1 MKPLSDN
8 ALMLKVKNGDL
19 DKLGQL
25 FERYKK
31 PLYGFFYG
39 LTRQQDASEDLI
51 QNTFFR
57 ILKYRHLFREQA
69 ESNGGEFRAWMF
81 HIARNVHYDQ
91 HRKKKLV
98 SDDLENWKD
107 RVGHTENKASE
118 MQQSEELQLLAV
130 AMDKLPLEKREIIL
144 LSKYEDMKYS
154 EIGEVLGCS
163 EGAVKVKVFR
173 ALQELKVI
181 YKQLE
186 RIN

>member
-1 MKPLSDN
+1 
-8 ALMLKVKNGDL
+8 MLKVKNGDL

-39 LTRQQDASEDLI
+39 LTRQQDISEDLI

-81 HIARNVHYDQ
+81 HIARNVHLDQ
-91 HRKKKLV
+91 HRRKKIL
-98 SDDLENWKD
+98 SDDLENWQD
-107 RVGHTENKASE
+107 RIGHMENKATE
-118 MQQSEELQLLAV
+118 IQQSEELQLLTV
-130 AMDKLPLEKREIIL
+130 ALDKLPLEKREVIL
-144 LSKYEDMKYS
+144 LSKFEEMKYN

-173 ALQELKVI
+173 ALQELKAI